1 MTPPR
6 PPLLRA
12 RTVEDVIRQRG
23 AAVPPPAE
31 AITAATEIVEAV
43 RSGGEAALREQAE
56 RFGELLPGQP
66 IVVERPSLE
75 KALRALDRADRERLE
90 RVAARIRAFAE
101 AQRGA
106 IRDVVVPVP
115 GGFAGH
121 RVKPVM
127 RVGCYAPGGRYPL
140 PSTVLMTTITARVA
154 GVAEVIVASPKPPEI
169 VLAAA
174 AVAGA
179 DAVVPVGGAQAIA
192 ALAYGAGPVPA
203 CDVVVGPGNRY
214 VTAAKYLVSRTVGI
228 DALAGPSELVV
239 FADASGDPDLI
250 AADLLAQ
257 AEHDPEAVPL
267 LVTLDSTLAGRVN
280 EALRQ
285 QIADLSTS
293 DVAGVALVNG
303 GVISVSSLEEGV
315 AACEAIAPEHLAL
328 HLADSATA
336 MVTPR
341 LRTYGSMF
349 VGSKAGEVFGDYGAG
364 PNHVLPTRG
373 AARGSGGLSVL
384 TFLRLRTWLRID
396 DAAAACEL
404 ADDSAW
410 FARAEGL
417 EGHARSAER
426 RTSPRSAPAGR
437 PARPEDAATP
447 EAHRS

>member
-1 MTPPR
+1 
-6 PPLLRA
+6 LLRA
-12 RTVEDVIRQRG
+12 CTVVDIVRQRRTALSAEVLD
-23 AAVPPPAE
+23 AA
-31 AITAATEIVEAV
+31 AAIVEAV
-43 RSGGEAALREQAE
+43 RRDGEPALRRHAE
-56 RFGELLPGQP
+56 RFGELRPHDPLV
-66 IVVERPSLE
+66 IERPALE
-75 KALRALDRADRERLE
+75 NALRRLDAADRERLE
-90 RVAARIRAFAE
+90 RVAGRIRAFAE

-106 IRDVVVPVP
+106 IRDVMVPVP

-127 RVGCYAPGGRYPL
+127 RAGCYAPGGRYPL
-140 PSTVLMTTITARVA
+140 PSTVLMTAITARVA
-154 GVAEVIVASPKPPEI
+154 GVTDVIVASPKPPDI

-179 DAVVPVGGAQAIA
+179 DALVPVGGAQAIA

-214 VTAAKYLVSRTVGI
+214 VTAAKHLVSRTVGI
-228 DALAGPSELVV
+228 DTLAGPSELVV
-239 FADASGDPDLI
+239 FADASADPDLI

-257 AEHDPEAVPL
+257 AEHDSDAVPL
-267 LVTLDSTLAGRVN
+267 LITTDSSLSLRVN
-280 EALRQ
+280 EELRRQ
-285 QIADLSTS
+285 MADLPTS
-293 DVAGVALVNG
+293 DVASVALANG
-303 GVISVSSLEEGV
+303 GVICVDSLEQGI

-336 MVTPR
+336 VVTPG
-341 LRTYGSMF
+341 LRTYGTMF
-349 VGSKAGEVFGDYGAG
+349 VGSKSGGVLGDYGAG
-364 PNHVLPTRG
+364 PNHVLPTGG
-373 AARGSGGLSVL
+373 AARGTGGLSVL

-417 EGHARSAER
+417 EGHARSAEK

-437 PARPEDAATP
+437 PARPEDAVVPRAR
-447 EAHRS
+447 RS